1 MAKGKDF
8 FFESILRENT
18 LKSIF
23 SGRRRKRTGVAE
35 DVGDPI
41 PQLSSFANCVVA
53 RCSRTFHTAIKS
65 PDYLADKEFRQLT
78 FDMMLA
84 WESPGRLTLTTHAL
98 YFESLG
104 VGYDK
109 AVRYDLATDQR
120 QVIKGDLTG
129 PLGARLFDKAV
140 MYKSI
145 SLAGPVYF
153 GFPEFKGHS
162 RRDYWLAVV
171 REVLQVHKFIRK
183 YYDLDEIQQM
193 ESLSKAMLG
202 IFRYRALKEAF
213 HIHPPRFRSILG
225 FYLAEKLPKGDKIL
239 EAFYD
244 YLKLPPDLHGG
255 GCPLPFSLYT
265 VAKMGFAPNMEAV
278 VDGVEEKCILVGD
291 VCVGSTSS
299 SLETAVKES
308 FCCSEIAEAAR
319 ASVDQMKVD
328 GIDTNL
334 AVMK

>member
-1 MAKGKDF
+1 MF
-8 FFESILRENT
+8 
-18 LKSIF
+18 
-23 SGRRRKRTGVAE
+23 
-35 DVGDPI
+35 
-41 PQLSSFANCVVA
+41 VVDNWNL
-53 RCSRTFHTAIKS
+53 
-65 PDYLADKEFRQLT
+65 PNL
-78 FDMMLA
+78 MLA
-84 WESPGRLTLTTHAL
+84 FHR
-98 YFESLG
+98 
-104 VGYDK
+104 
-109 AVRYDLATDQR
+109 
-120 QVIKGDLTG
+120 
-129 PLGARLFDKAV
+129 
-140 MYKSI
+140 
-145 SLAGPVYF
+145 AGPVYF

-319 ASVDQMKVD
+319 ATVDQMKVD

-334 AVMK
+334 AVMKATDETALTLIVAATLVAVVPFGHLMVLTALEGFTREMPLRRKTSEKLRRRLREWWARIPAAPVELVRHKSFSSRDSVQYVIGG